1 VTFSGSRGVRGAHQP
16 ADTAGMKRSPALLLS
31 LGLGLTVTACGGG
44 DSSGAEAASATASA
58 ADPTGNI
65 ADVTNEV
72 RASASGA
79 SWADTVTTATLT
91 EPGRITAETTITDPR
106 GADGSPAAQQA
117 IQVCEGVV
125 AYLQGTGVAE
135 PKVSVMEGDGS
146 TFVLYGHPSY
156 PGGCVEV

>member
-1 VTFSGSRGVRGAHQP
+1 
-16 ADTAGMKRSPALLLS
+16 MKRTADLLLS
-31 LGLGLTVTACGGG
+31 LGLGLTITACGGG
-44 DSSGAEAASATASA
+44 DSKDAEAASTTASA
-58 ADPTGNI
+58 TDPTVNT

-79 SWADTVTTATLT
+79 AWTDTITTATLT

-135 PKVSVMEGDGS
+135 PKVSVMESDGS

-156 PGGCVEV
+156 PGGCIEV